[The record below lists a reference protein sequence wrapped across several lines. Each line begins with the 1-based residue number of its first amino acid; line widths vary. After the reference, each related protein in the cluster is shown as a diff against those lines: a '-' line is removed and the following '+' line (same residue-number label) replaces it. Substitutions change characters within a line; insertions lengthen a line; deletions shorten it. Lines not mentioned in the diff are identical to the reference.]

1 MTKRLFIDMDGT
13 IARFY
18 AHSKYEE
25 AMFEPGFFKNLK
37 PYRKVIL
44 GLKMFA
50 KKHPD
55 VPLFILSACITDYS
69 VTEKDEWATDHF
81 NIVTPE
87 RRIYMR
93 VGEKKADFVP
103 GGISNKDYLLDDY
116 TKNVVEWTTAGG
128 KGIKIQNE
136 INCKNGVWKGDKI
149 SSYDTPSQFCENLE
163 KILGV

>member
-1 MTKRLFIDMDGT
+1 MKRLFVDMDGT

-18 AHSKYEE
+18 SNNKYEE
-25 AMFEPGFFKNLK
+25 AMFEPGFFKNLR

-55 VPLFILSACITDYS
+55 VPLFVLSACITDLS
-69 VTEKDEWATDHF
+69 VAEKDEWIDAHF
-81 NIVTPE
+81 EIIPRE

-93 VGEKKADFVP
+93 VGEKKSNFVP
-103 GGISNKDYLLDDY
+103 NGISCADYLLDDY
-116 TKNVVEWTTAGG
+116 TKNVVEWTDDGG

-136 INCKNGVWKGDKI
+136 INCKNGTWKGAKI
-149 SSYDTPSQFCENLE
+149 SSYDSPARFCDHLE
-163 KILGV
+163 KLLGV